1 MPKQEQ
7 PKDRLLTVNEVAE
20 RRSTPVGYPRRL
32 IQERRI
38 TFVRIGRH
46 VRIPES
52 VVDSWISE
60 GTVEA
65 IVRPSRRTVA

>member
-20 RRSTPVGYPRRL
+20 RWSTPVAYPRRL

-65 IVRPSRRTVA
+65 IVRPRRRTVA